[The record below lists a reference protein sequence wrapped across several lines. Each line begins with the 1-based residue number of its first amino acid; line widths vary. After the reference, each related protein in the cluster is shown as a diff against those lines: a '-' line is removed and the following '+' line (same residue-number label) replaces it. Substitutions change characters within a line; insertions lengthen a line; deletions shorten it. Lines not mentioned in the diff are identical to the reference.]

1 MTIVKKE
8 HLEFSDREIDALNLV
23 MNISIGIL
31 REAENP
37 NLKRIAENINTNLVN
52 LWDYGDDS

>member
-31 REAENP
+31 REAEDP
-37 NLKRIAENINTNLVN
+37 NLKRIAENININLVS
-52 LWDYGDDS
+52 LWDYGDNS